1 MEVKGI
7 KLYPNCL
14 IPQCG
19 YLSLFPYNLIINHES
34 IRTAKFPAQVES
46 HKNLNV
52 DYVINLDMGF
62 VYKVKIWPIIN
73 Q

>member
-1 MEVKGI
+1 MQVKGI

-19 YLSLFPYNLIINHES
+19 YLSFFSYNHIINHEL
-34 IRTAKFPAQVES
+34 IRTAKFPAQLES

-52 DYVINLDMGF
+52 DYMINLDMA
-62 VYKVKIWPIIN
+62 VCS
-73 Q
+73 

>member
-1 MEVKGI
+1 MQVKGI

-19 YLSLFPYNLIINHES
+19 YQSLSPYNHIINHES
-34 IRTAKFPAQVES
+34 IRTAKVLAQLES

-52 DYVINLDMGF
+52 DYMINLDMA
-62 VYKVKIWPIIN
+62 VCT
-73 Q
+73 